1 METNIMKSSKLDTS
15 GVFDS
20 ATAKEMEFSL
30 PNHSVNVGKNGIS
43 FLSAKA
49 VPLWSE
55 LTLDLQSA
63 SQNEKIHCR
72 GYVVACNGNKHAG
85 YVVSITF
92 TDVSPDAQ
100 ERLSHLAQ
108 TLPPLQ
114 PSL

>member
-1 METNIMKSSKLDTS
+1 MKSSKLDTS

-20 ATAKEMEFSL
+20 TTAKEMEFSL
-30 PNHSVNVGKNGIS
+30 PNHLVQIEKNGNGIS

-63 SQNEKIHCR
+63 SQNEKIHRR
-72 GYVVACNGNKHAG
+72 GIVVDCSGNKHEG

-108 TLPPLQ
+108 ALPSLQ

>member
-15 GVFDS
+15 GIFDS
-20 ATAKEMEFSL
+20 AKAKEMEFSL
-30 PNHSVNVGKNGIS
+30 PNHSVKIGKNGIS

-55 LTLDLQSA
+55 LNLDLQSA

-72 GYVVACNGNKHAG
+72 GTVVECSGNKHKG
-85 YVVSITF
+85 YAVSIAF
-92 TDVSPDAQ
+92 TGVSPTAQ

-108 TLPPLQ
+108 TLPSLQ

>member
-1 METNIMKSSKLDTS
+1 MKSCKLDTS
-15 GVFDS
+15 GIFDS
-20 ATAKEMEFSL
+20 AKTTEKEMEFSL
-30 PNHSVNVGKNGIS
+30 PTHSVQIGKSGIS

-72 GYVVACNGNKHAG
+72 GTVVDCRGNKHTG

-92 TDVSPDAQ
+92 TGVLPVAQ
-100 ERLSHLAQ
+100 ERLSRLTQ
-108 TLPPLQ
+108 TLPSLQ
-114 PSL
+114 PRL

>member
-1 METNIMKSSKLDTS
+1 MKSSKLDTS

-20 ATAKEMEFSL
+20 ATATAKEMEFSL
-30 PNHSVNVGKNGIS
+30 PNHSVNIGKNGIS

-55 LTLDLQSA
+55 LTLELQSA

-108 TLPPLQ
+108 ASLPPLQ

>member
-1 METNIMKSSKLDTS
+1 MKSCKLDTS
-15 GVFDS
+15 GIFDS
-20 ATAKEMEFSL
+20 AKATEKEMEFSL
-30 PNHSVNVGKNGIS
+30 PTHSVQIGKSGIS

-72 GYVVACNGNKHAG
+72 GTVVDCSGNKHTG

-92 TDVSPDAQ
+92 TGVSPVAQ
-100 ERLSHLAQ
+100 ERLSHLTQ
-108 TLPPLQ
+108 TLPSLQ